1 VFLSYPNNPSG
12 NLFDEAA
19 VAAIIDAAPG
29 LVVLDEA
36 YHPFAQATFLPR
48 LADFRNLLVLRTVSK
63 LGLAGLRLGYL
74 VGRPEWIGEI
84 DKVRSPYN
92 VSLLTQLVAERIL
105 AHRDVLDDQA
115 ARIRA
120 DRERLCESL
129 ARLPGVKVFPSRA
142 NFVLA
147 RVPDAAAVFEGLRAR
162 GVLVKSMHGMSPQL
176 EQCVRF
182 TVGTPGENRILM
194 DALAAILR

>member
-1 VFLSYPNNPSG
+1 
-12 NLFDEAA
+12 
-19 VAAIIDAAPG
+19 
-29 LVVLDEA
+29 VVLDEA
-36 YHPFAQATFLPR
+36 YHPFAQTSFLPR
-48 LADFRNLLVLRTVSK
+48 LADFSNLLVLRTVSK

-74 VGRPEWIGEI
+74 VGRPEWIREI

-92 VSLLTQLVAERIL
+92 VSVLTQLVAERIL
-105 AHRDVLDDQA
+105 AHGAVLAEQA

-120 DRERLCESL
+120 DRERLCAAL
-129 ARLPGVKVFPSRA
+129 AGLPGVRVFPSRA

-147 RVPDAAAVFEGLRAR
+147 RVPDAQALFEGLKAR
-162 GVLVKSMHGMSPQL
+162 GVLVKSMHGASPQL

-182 TVGTPGENRILM
+182 TVGTAEENRILT